1 MSANSVATGSS
12 IDAWSLT
19 RLIRLTPFSIL
30 NLLMTLTFD
39 SDSVTQFGSA
49 QISSRYQTDPQ
60 LIRFGAVL
68 SRQRAGTTSASA
80 ARGSRRR
87 GRSRPFAILSFTHA
101 HSHLFV

>member
-1 MSANSVATGSS
+1 
-12 IDAWSLT
+12 
-19 RLIRLTPFSIL
+19 
-30 NLLMTLTFD
+30 MTLTFD

-87 GRSRPFAILSFTHA
+87 RRSRPEADTSSDRSISHPAENTARWPLFSYTFSDYPTD
-101 HSHLFV
+101 HSRL